1 MPIDTAANHGRFVV
15 TDGADRFAVVRPWQ
29 RPGPDGSDVQAISQ
43 LALDRHGRVFVLQRT
58 EPALRIYAP
67 DGTLERSFH
76 HPPLL
81 DSGHGLH
88 VDAQDRLWVTTY
100 DAHQVLAFDADLR
113 LSMVLGRHHVPSWER
128 PFNHPTGVHV
138 AADGDIYVSDGYGN
152 ARIHRFA
159 PDGQLRR
166 SWGRSGREP
175 GAFNTPHAVWVLP
188 DGRVLCAD
196 RDNDRIQVFDG
207 KGTLLA
213 VWDGL
218 VRPMALWAPADGR
231 TLYVSEQVPRI
242 SRLDARDGK
251 VLGRARAFGIYAHGL
266 AGDAAGNL
274 YVAEQGSVSLVAQ
287 YRKLDPIDSIDSTG
301 LTDPYGSTLPAQ
313 P

>member
-1 MPIDTAANHGRFVV
+1 MAIDTPPPSAPFVV
-15 TDGADRFAVVRPWQ
+15 TDGADRFAVQRPWQ
-29 RPGPDGSDVQAISQ
+29 RPGPDGSDLQAISQ
-43 LALDRHGRVFVLQRT
+43 LALDRQGRVFVLQRT
-58 EPALRIYAP
+58 APALRIYAP

-76 HPPLL
+76 HPLL
-81 DSGHGLH
+81 SSGHGLH

-100 DAHQVLAFDADLR
+100 DAHQILAFDADLR
-113 LSMVLGRHHVPSWER
+113 LVMALGSHNMPVWAQ
-128 PFNHPTGVHV
+128 PFNNPTGVHV

-159 PDGQLRR
+159 PDGRLRR
-166 SWGRSGREP
+166 SWGGPGRAP
-175 GAFNTPHAVWVLP
+175 GAFNTPHAIWVLP

-207 KGTLLA
+207 DGTLLA
-213 VWDGL
+213 IWDGL

-231 TLYVSEQVPRI
+231 VLYVSEQVPRI
-242 SRLDARDGK
+242 SRLDTRDGR

-274 YVAEQGSVSLVAQ
+274 YVAEQGSASWVAH
-287 YRKLDPIDSIDSTG
+287 YRKLPAAPATAGVDTG
-301 LTDPYGSTLPAQ
+301 TPLTP
-313 P
+313 

>member
-1 MPIDTAANHGRFVV
+1 MLTAMPAPADGFVV
-15 TDGADRFAVVRPWQ
+15 TDGQHHFDVVRPWQ
-29 RPGPDGSDVQAISQ
+29 QPGADGSDVQAISQ
-43 LALDRHGRVFVLQRT
+43 LALDRHGRVYVLQRCA
-58 EPALRIYAP
+58 PALRIYAP
-67 DGTLERSFH
+67 DGQLLRSFH
-76 HPPLL
+76 HPLL
-81 DSGHGLH
+81 SSGHGLH
-88 VDAQDRLWVTTY
+88 VDGRDRLWITSY
-100 DAHQVLAFDADLR
+100 DAHQVLAFDAR
-113 LSMVLGRHHVPSWER
+113 LELVMALGQHHLPAWEQ

-159 PDGQLRR
+159 PDGRLRH

-196 RDNDRIQVFDG
+196 RDNDRIQLFTG
-207 KGTLLA
+207 EGQLLA

-242 SRLDARDGK
+242 SRLDTRDGS
-251 VLGRARAFGIYAHGL
+251 VLGRCRAFGIYAHGL
-266 AGDAAGNL
+266 AGDREGNL
-274 YVAEQGSVSLVAQ
+274 YIAEQGASSLVAQ
-287 YRKLDPIDSIDSTG
+287 LRRRG
-301 LTDPYGSTLPAQ
+301 GEAA
-313 P
+313 

>member
-1 MPIDTAANHGRFVV
+1 MAIEAAASSEPFVV
-15 TDGADRFAVVRPWQ
+15 TDGSHRFAVERPWQ
-29 RPGPDGSDVQAISQ
+29 QRAPDGSDVQAISQ

-58 EPALRIYAP
+58 APALRIYTP
-67 DGTLERSFH
+67 DGALERSFH
-76 HPPLL
+76 HPLL
-81 DSGHGLH
+81 ASGHGLH

-113 LSMVLGRHHVPSWER
+113 LVLALGSHHLPSWAA

-138 AADGDIYVSDGYGN
+138 AEDGDIFVSDGYGN
-152 ARIHRFA
+152 ARLHRFA
-159 PDGQLRR
+159 PDGRLRH
-166 SWGRSGREP
+166 SWGRPGRAP

-207 KGTLLA
+207 EGRLLA

-231 TLYVSEQVPRI
+231 TLYVSEQVPRL
-242 SRLDARDGK
+242 SRLDTRDGS

-274 YVAEQGSVSLVAQ
+274 YVAEQGATSLVAR
-287 YRKLDPIDSIDSTG
+287 YRKLPTE
-301 LTDPYGSTLPAQ
+301 TPP
-313 P
+313 

>member
-1 MPIDTAANHGRFVV
+1 MAIDAGSQDGFVV
-15 TDGADRFAVVRPWQ
+15 TDGARHFAVQRPWQ
-29 RPGPDGSDVQAISQ
+29 QRAADGSDVQAISQ
-43 LALDRHGRVFVLQRT
+43 LALDRHGRVFVLQRAA
-58 EPALRIYAP
+58 PALRIYTP
-67 DGTLERSFH
+67 DGRHERSFH
-76 HPPLL
+76 HPLL
-81 DSGHGLH
+81 RSGHGLH

-113 LSMVLGRHHVPSWER
+113 LVHSLGRHNLPAWEQ

-159 PDGQLRR
+159 PDGRLRH
-166 SWGRSGREP
+166 SWGRPGRGP
-175 GAFNTPHAVWVLP
+175 GEFNTPHAVWILP

-196 RDNDRIQVFDG
+196 RDNDRIQVFDAQG
-207 KGTLLA
+207 ALLA
-213 VWDGL
+213 IWEGL

-242 SRLDARDGK
+242 SRLDTASGA
-251 VLGRARAFGIYAHGL
+251 VLGRARAFGIHAHGL

-274 YVAEQGSVSLVAQ
+274 YVAEQGATSLVAQ
-287 YRKLDPIDSIDSTG
+287 YRV
-301 LTDPYGSTLPAQ
+301 LPAAA

>member
-1 MPIDTAANHGRFVV
+1 MAIDLATTGQPFVV
-15 TDGADRFAVVRPWQ
+15 TDGADRFAVERPWQ
-29 RPGPDGSDVQAISQ
+29 RPGTDGSDIHAISQ
-43 LALDRHGRVFVLQRT
+43 LALDRHGRVFVLQRSA
-58 EPALRIYAP
+58 PALRIYRP

-76 HPPLL
+76 HPLL
-81 DSGHGLH
+81 GSGHGLH
-88 VDAQDRLWVTTY
+88 VDAQDRLWITSY

-113 LSMVLGRHHVPSWER
+113 LLLQLGRHNLPSWEQ
-128 PFNHPTGVHV
+128 PFNHPTGVFV

-159 PDGQLRR
+159 PDGRLRH
-166 SWGRSGREP
+166 SWGRPGREP

-207 KGTLLA
+207 EGRLIA
-213 VWDGL
+213 IWDGL
-218 VRPMALWAPADGR
+218 VRPMALWAPPDGG
-231 TLYVSEQVPRI
+231 TLYVSEQVPRL
-242 SRLDARDGK
+242 SRLDTRDGR

-274 YVAEQGSVSLVAQ
+274 YVAEQGAASLVAC
-287 YRKLDPIDSIDSTG
+287 YRKI
-301 LTDPYGSTLPAQ
+301 A
-313 P
+313 